1 MRARQLFHAG
11 MLGVLWALVVLVAGG
26 SVSCFDPVHAADVDA
41 LGPERKGV
49 RPGPNHRPGQN
60 CLTCHGGEGPGSPD
74 FSIAGTVYSA
84 VGVQEPLA
92 DVTVVLQDANHET
105 RSTKSNEVGNFYLTT
120 TSWSPTF
127 PVAVQLRDPRA
138 DQNGVQPMNS
148 PIGRNGG
155 CAFCHYGA
163 VDEPTHMPPVYLRQK
178 AL

>member
-1 MRARQLFHAG
+1 MQARHLIYVAVAA
-11 MLGVLWALVVLVAGG
+11 LGASG
-26 SVSCFDPVHAADVDA
+26 SLSCFDPVHAREVDA
-41 LGPERKGV
+41 LGPERTGV

-60 CLTCHGGEGPGSPD
+60 CLTCHGGNGPASPD

-84 VGVQEPLA
+84 FGVLEPLA
-92 DVTVVLQDANHET
+92 GVAIVLEDANHEP
-105 RSTKSNEVGNFYLTT
+105 RSVSSNEVGNFYMTT

-127 PVAVQLRDPRA
+127 PVNVLLQDRRA
-138 DQNGVQPMNS
+138 DAHGVKAMVT
-148 PIGRNGG
+148 PIGRTGG